1 MLEAE
6 TLEERIR
13 QGLGE
18 VSHLVVRDLTGTKD
32 HWEALVVSAAF
43 AGKTPIEQHQMVYAA
58 LKGKMEGSQGEL
70 HALALTT
77 RAVAQA
83 LVPPTSRASV
93 EAVLDTLDAGADR

>member
-58 LKGKMEGSQGEL
+58 LGEL
-70 HALALTT
+70 MAGPVHALALKTYSPESW
-77 RAVAQA
+77 AKH
-83 LVPPTSRASV
+83 
-93 EAVLDTLDAGADR
+93 EG